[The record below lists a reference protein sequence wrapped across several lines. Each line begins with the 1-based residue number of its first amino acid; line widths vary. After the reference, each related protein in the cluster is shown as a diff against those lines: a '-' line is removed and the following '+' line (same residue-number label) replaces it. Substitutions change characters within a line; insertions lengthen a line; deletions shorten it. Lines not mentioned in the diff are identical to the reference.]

1 VRRDRFLGIL
11 IVPNN
16 AVGSLNSV
24 EISSL
29 CSLYFAMKTGMC
41 KICSAEGLRLGS
53 TCKRFEII
61 PDKSDEN

>member
-1 VRRDRFLGIL
+1 
-11 IVPNN
+11 
-16 AVGSLNSV
+16 
-24 EISSL
+24 
-29 CSLYFAMKTGMC
+29 MKTGMC